1 MASFGYPNKSK
12 TLEFAQHFWVQS
24 SFWAKI
30 NFIQQL
36 DEEDYIKSMYSTY
49 ITYIFLTTI
58 GPHVYDSWNIIK
70 QKNLKI

>member
-49 ITYIFLTTI
+49 ITYIF
-58 GPHVYDSWNIIK
+58 
-70 QKNLKI
+70 